1 MEKHLPATWSEIFEG
16 GSMEAEH
23 RLFLT
28 LAQDILRVQELNRE
42 RASASQALRTFHAK
56 MVIGVTNAHLVI
68 SSDLPER
75 FRVEYFTAGARLP
88 ATIRLSN
95 ASGVPQSDSTADMR
109 GMALRIS
116 IPSGSFHDLLLTNFP
131 VSHARNARQFVNFA
145 RIASGGRATMA
156 QRMTAQFGKE
166 ETGRIL
172 SNLKEA
178 ARPCAS
184 LLQERFWSRGA
195 ILWGQAGPV
204 RFNIR
209 PSSAD
214 KSTVGASASTADSL
228 TKDFVANLR
237 KADVIYRL
245 ALQEFVSETIT
256 PIEDGAVEWKEADAP
271 SIDVATLV
279 IPKQNIDRDGQ
290 TPLAAVDGVA
300 FNPWNAPS
308 SFRPLGN
315 LMRARKVVYAA
326 SAEKWLRT

>member
-1 MEKHLPATWSEIFEG
+1 VENHSPATWSEIFEG
-16 GSMEAEH
+16 GSADAENQ
-23 RLFLT
+23 LFLT

-42 RASASQALRTFHAK
+42 RAAASQAFRTFHAK
-56 MVIGVTNAHLVI
+56 MVIGIPNAQLVVD
-68 SSDLPER
+68 SVLPER
-75 FRVEYFTAGARLP
+75 FNVDHLTAGARLP

-109 GMALRIS
+109 GMALRLS
-116 IPSGSFHDLLLTNFP
+116 TPSGSFHDLLMTNFP

-145 RIASGGRATMA
+145 RIASGDRATMA
-156 QRMTAQFGKE
+156 QRMTAQFGTE
-166 ETGRIL
+166 ETARIL

-195 ILWGQAGPV
+195 VLWGRAGPV

-209 PSSAD
+209 PSSA
-214 KSTVGASASTADSL
+214 KKLTGEAPASTPDSL
-228 TKDFVANLR
+228 TKDFVEHLR
-237 KADVIYRL
+237 EADVSYRL

-256 PIEDGAVEWKEADAP
+256 PIEDGAIEWKEKDAP
-271 SIDVATLV
+271 SIDIATLV
-279 IPKQNIDRDGQ
+279 IPKQDIDSDGQ
-290 TPLAAVDGVA
+290 RALAAVDGVA

-308 SFRPLGN
+308 AFRPLGN